1 MKFQQYL
8 KEEYSFSYMDPINKE
23 RIEVFINP
31 PKKELKGLMRG
42 VILPSGNWFISK
54 DETLH
59 DFMAG
64 EIKDNHPEYKK
75 EIYSSSKFIICFWK
89 EDKLVI
95 QPYFEYEDEQ
105 DVKEFQDTVHKC
117 LNNKGIPYKIED
129 NQ

>member
-8 KEEYSFSYMDPINKE
+8 KEEYSFSYIDPINKE

-42 VILPSGNWFISK
+42 VILPSGNWFIAR

-75 EIYSSSKFIICFWK
+75 EIYSSSKFVMCFW
-89 EDKLVI
+89 EEGKLII
-95 QPYFEYEDEQ
+95 QPHFEYEDEQ
-105 DVKEFQDTVHKC
+105 DVKEFHEIVHKC
-117 LNNKGIPYKIED
+117 LNNKGIPYKIEECK
-129 NQ
+129 

>member
-8 KEEYSFSYMDPINKE
+8 KEEYSFSYIDPINKE

-42 VILPSGNWFISK
+42 VILPSGNWFIAR

-75 EIYSSSKFIICFWK
+75 EIYSSSKFVMCFW
-89 EDKLVI
+89 EEGKLVI

-105 DVKEFQDTVHKC
+105 DVKEFHEIVHKC

-129 NQ
+129 SQ